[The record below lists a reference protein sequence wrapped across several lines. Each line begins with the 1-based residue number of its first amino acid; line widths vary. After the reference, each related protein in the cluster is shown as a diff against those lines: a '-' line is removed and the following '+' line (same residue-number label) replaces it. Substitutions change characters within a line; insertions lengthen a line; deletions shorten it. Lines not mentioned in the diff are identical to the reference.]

1 MHEVVPR
8 HHGVAVVAV
17 VGRGVAECL
26 AECGVCAVCYCADW
40 CLNECLDE
48 GADAALPT
56 GGYCYGHDKSKAC
69 ERVRSEATNTRN
81 NYTIIAL
88 LIERVKIE

>member
-8 HHGVAVVAV
+8 HHRVVVVAV

-26 AECGVCAVCYCADW
+26 AQRGVCTVSDCADG

-69 ERVRSEATNTRN
+69 EGV
-81 NYTIIAL
+81 
-88 LIERVKIE
+88 